1 MLTNPLTNP
10 TLRVITCNA
19 VATRQSG
26 AQPKVPRPKSNR
38 NGVPVT
44 LYIDEDLN
52 KRLNATSKERHVGKS
67 SIVRLAIERFLTQL
81 ESGQL
86 ELPLGL

>member
-1 MLTNPLTNP
+1 
-10 TLRVITCNA
+10 
-19 VATRQSG
+19 VAKRKTG
-26 AQPKVPRPKSNR
+26 AQAKVPRPKSNR
-38 NGVPVT
+38 TGVPVT
-44 LYIDEDLN
+44 LYIDKDLN
-52 KRLNATSKERHVGKS
+52 ERLNATSKERHVGKS

>member
-1 MLTNPLTNP
+1 
-10 TLRVITCNA
+10 
-19 VATRQSG
+19 
-26 AQPKVPRPKSNR
+26 
-38 NGVPVT
+38 VT
-44 LYIDEDLN
+44 LYIDPELK

-67 SIVRLAIERFLTQL
+67 AIVRLAIERFLTQL

>member
-1 MLTNPLTNP
+1 
-10 TLRVITCNA
+10 
-19 VATRQSG
+19 
-26 AQPKVPRPKSNR
+26 
-38 NGVPVT
+38 VPVT
-44 LYIDEDLN
+44 LYIDAELN